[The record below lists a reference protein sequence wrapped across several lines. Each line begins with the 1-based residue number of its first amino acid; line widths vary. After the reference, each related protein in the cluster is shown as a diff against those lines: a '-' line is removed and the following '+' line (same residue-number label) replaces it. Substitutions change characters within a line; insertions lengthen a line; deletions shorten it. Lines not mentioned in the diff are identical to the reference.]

1 MTTTVA
7 DSNLDSNPSPSL
19 GARDPETQ
27 LAARWSRA
35 TGLLGVLAEVNN
47 QPLGKRYMITSLV
60 FFAVA
65 GLLSLLLRA
74 QLTVSGAELLDPDTF
89 NAVFTMHG
97 STMMYLFAVPF
108 VEGLA
113 LYLTPMMIGSRD
125 VAFPRL
131 TNFGYWLYLFGGL
144 VMYAS
149 FLAGKVPD
157 AGWFAYTPL
166 SGDRY
171 SGLGI
176 DFWLLGLG
184 LVEVAGLS
192 AGVEIVVT
200 ILKLRAP
207 GMALHRMP
215 LIIWSFL
222 VAGVMILFG
231 FTPLLVATML
241 LELDRTLGTAFF
253 DIAGG
258 GSSLLWQHLFWYFGH
273 PEVYIVFLPAVG
285 VVSTIVP
292 VFARRAM
299 VGYTLVVAGIIII
312 GFVSFGL
319 WAHHMFTTGL
329 PEVSLLF
336 FAAASLM
343 VALGSSVQIYAWVA
357 TLWRS
362 RPRYQSP
369 LLYVLGFVFTFVIGG
384 LTGVMVATLPFDRQ
398 VHDTY
403 FIVAH
408 LHYVLIGGVVFP
420 AFAGLHY
427 WLPKISGRLAD
438 ERWAKLGFWLVFVG
452 FNVAFFPMHIMG
464 MFGMAR
470 RNYTYPAELGLDGY
484 NIVATIGAG
493 ALALGFAVALVNL
506 LISAWRGQVAGDDP
520 WQAPTLEWS
529 VSSPPPTYAFARPP
543 VVGSREPGWAQAGE
557 TVDPAHAAL
566 AEALD
571 LRPLG
576 WRGTLVTSVV
586 EAAPQALQALPG
598 PTLLPFVAA
607 VALLLTAIGALLK
620 SVALT
625 VVAGAFTIGM
635 IAHWLWEDVELR
647 EPEAGEL
654 QAATGLP
661 VATHGRHSV
670 AWWGLIALIAILAT
684 ALGALVFSYSY
695 LRLYSP
701 RAWTEVSA
709 SSWAWHSAAA
719 AALLVSGLL
728 QAWVSW
734 RRRTAGP
741 AQHGSIGPRRALAAL
756 VALTIAGASAAVLL
770 ILALARSDLG
780 FTHNAQGSATFAL
793 GAYVVALILS
803 GVGLHIGGLA
813 RRTVGMRG
821 GAAPPL
827 ALEIAE
833 LYWLFVVVAG
843 LIVYVTLGV
852 I

>member
-1 MTTTVA
+1 MSAT
-7 DSNLDSNPSPSL
+7 LFEPQ
-19 GARDPETQ
+19 DPEAE

-35 TGLLGVLAEVNN
+35 TGLLGLLAEVNN
-47 QPLGKRYMITSLV
+47 QPLGKRYMVTSLL

-65 GLLSLLLRA
+65 GVLSLLLRV
-74 QLTVSGAELLDPDTF
+74 QLTVAEAEVLDPDTF
-89 NAVFTMHG
+89 NQIFTMHG

-113 LYLTPMMIGSRD
+113 LYLIPMMIGSRD

-131 TNFGYWLYLFGGL
+131 TNFGYWMYLFGGL

-149 FLAGKVPD
+149 FLAGQVPD

-166 SGDRY
+166 SGDRF
-171 SGLGI
+171 SGLGL

-200 ILKLRAP
+200 ILKMRAP

-215 LIIWSFL
+215 LIIWAFL

-241 LELDRTLGTAFF
+241 LELDRTIGTAFF
-253 DIAGG
+253 DVAGG
-258 GSSLLWQHLFWYFGH
+258 GNSLLWQHLFWYFGH

-292 VFARRAM
+292 VFARRSM
-299 VGYTLVVAGIIII
+299 VGYTLVVAGLVII

-329 PEVSLLF
+329 PNVSLLF
-336 FAAASLM
+336 FAAASFM

-362 RPRYQSP
+362 RPRYSSP

-384 LTGVMVATLPFDRQ
+384 LTGVMVATLPFDWQ

-420 AFAGLHY
+420 AFGGLHY
-427 WLPKISGRLAD
+427 WLPKISGRLAF

-464 MFGMAR
+464 FFGMPR
-470 RNYTYPAELGLDGY
+470 RTYTYPTELGLDGY
-484 NIVATIGAG
+484 NIVATIGAVI
-493 ALALGFAVALVNL
+493 LALGFALALGNL
-506 LISAWRGQVAGDDP
+506 LVSARRGPIAGDNP
-520 WQAPTLEWS
+520 WQAHTLEWS
-529 VSSPPPTYAFARPP
+529 MSSPPPTYAFARPP
-543 VVGSREPGWAQAGE
+543 IVGSREPGWDHVEQ
-557 TVDPAHAAL
+557 TVDPAHAQL
-566 AEALD
+566 AAALD

-620 SVALT
+620 SIALT
-625 VVAGAFTIGM
+625 VAAGAFTIGM

-647 EPEAGEL
+647 EPEASQL
-654 QAATGLP
+654 RTATGLA
-661 VATHGRHSV
+661 VETHGRHSV
-670 AWWGLIALIAILAT
+670 AWWGMIGLLAILAT
-684 ALGALVFSYSY
+684 ALGALVFSYFY

-701 RAWTEVSA
+701 TAWTGSSP
-709 SSWAWHSAAA
+709 SSWPWYDAAA
-719 AALLVSGLL
+719 AALLLSGFM

-734 RRRTAGP
+734 RRRAT
-741 AQHGSIGPRRALAAL
+741 GSAHRRSSSLI
-756 VALTIAGASAAVLL
+756 VVAGATAVVLL
-770 ILALARSDLG
+770 VIALGSSGLRLTAD
-780 FTHNAQGSATFAL
+780 AQGSASITL
-793 GAYVVALILS
+793 GAFVIALILT
-803 GVGLHIGGLA
+803 GLGLHIGGLA
-813 RRTVGMRG
+813 RRAVGMRG

-833 LYWLFVVVAG
+833 LFWLFVVVAG
-843 LIVYVTLGV
+843 LIVYVIIGITPQL
-852 I
+852 